1 MISVCIATY
10 NGEKYIEE
18 QLRSILCQ
26 IGEEDE
32 VVLSDDGSSDRTL
45 EIVTALKDDRIK
57 LFHHKKEQAPVRFR
71 FDYTTRN
78 FNFAIQQ
85 AKGDYIFLADQDD
98 VWLPRKVE
106 VTMKVLQRA
115 DIAISDCKVTDG
127 DLNVVLQSRFGGRKQ
142 SVGLMHNTIKPG
154 NPGCCMAFNKR
165 VAEKIMPIPPCGV
178 AQDVWFAVLG
188 NMYFPVEF
196 IYEPLILFRRHE
208 GNVSSS
214 MGKSHDSVSYRLS
227 YRWVTLKE
235 IVKHA
240 GLWRTIRNL

>member
-10 NGEKYIEE
+10 NGGKYIEE
-18 QLRSILCQ
+18 QLTSILCQ
-26 IGEEDE
+26 LGNNDE
-32 VVLSDDGSSDRTL
+32 VIISDDGSIDSTL
-45 EIVTALKDDRIK
+45 DIISALNDARIK
-57 LFHHKKEQAPVRFR
+57 VFHHQKEQIPVRFR

-78 FNFAIQQ
+78 FNHAIQL

-106 VTMKVLQRA
+106 ITMEVLHRA

-127 DLNVVLQSRFGGRKQ
+127 DLNVVMESRFGGRKQ
-142 SVGLMHNTIKPG
+142 SVGLLHNTINPG
-154 NPGCCMAFNKR
+154 NPGCCMAFTKR
-165 VAEKIMPIPPCGV
+165 VVDKIMPIPPYGV

-188 NMYFPVEF
+188 SMYFPVEY
-196 IYEPLILFRRHE
+196 IYEPLILFRRHD

-214 MGKSHDSVSYRLS
+214 MGKSHDSVLYRLS

-240 GLWRTIRNL
+240 GLLRAIKNL

>member
-1 MISVCIATY
+1 MISVCVATY

-18 QLRSILCQ
+18 QLKSILCQ
-26 IGEEDE
+26 LGKNDE
-32 VVLSDDGSSDRTL
+32 VIISDDGSTDTTL
-45 EIVTALKDDRIK
+45 NIVSSFNDDRIK
-57 LFHHKKEQAPVRFR
+57 IFHHQKEQIPVRFR

-78 FNFAIQQ
+78 FNYAIQQ

-98 VWLPRKVE
+98 VWMPRKVE
-106 VTMKVLQRA
+106 VTMNVLQRA

-127 DLNVVLQSRFGGRKQ
+127 DLNVVLESRFGGSKQ
-142 SVGLMHNTIKPG
+142 SVGLFHNTIKPG
-154 NPGCCMAFNKR
+154 NPGCCMAFTKR
-165 VAEKIMPIPPCGV
+165 VVDRIMPIPPCGV

-188 NMYFPVEF
+188 SMYFPVEY
-196 IYEPLILFRRHE
+196 IYEPLILFRRHD

-240 GLWRTIRNL
+240 GLWRVIKNL